1 MFCSQCGTKNNDDA
15 KFCSSCGTSTAEL
28 TIAKAT
34 PPTKFVVRSQTYRG
48 KTIREWSDGSSSV
61 DGMEN
66 RTFALESWAKAHV
79 NAQLA
84 EDSQIS
90 PINVA
95 KKSFFEEHSK
105 ALVIVGVL
113 AVALGA
119 ILLNKPGD
127 SATVKKAKET
137 ILSSLR
143 DPSSAEFR
151 NIIEAPEDFV
161 CGEVNA
167 KNAFG
172 AYIGFAT
179 FTYDGFTEKTCFD
192 CAELDQS
199 VCTNKVGGRVLRQER
214 YLEGLRRMSG
224 TVTVDW
230 LKKSLEKESIPLIA
244 IAEKTLLEIR
254 EKYPSPSTSAST
266 SPAVAPS
273 APTPQ
278 VATAPRADGAPPAVQ
293 PPTDKDPNEHEEIII
308 VRQAQE
314 ERDRTVSLI
323 ADRVDSNQKGV
334 QFSVMG
340 DVGAETTALLLSS
353 KDKKVRVKYVSH
365 SRCENCIIGA
375 ELVK

>member
-1 MFCSQCGTKNNDDA
+1 MFCSHCGTKNDDDA
-15 KFCSSCGTSTAEL
+15 KFCSSCGTSAAEL

-34 PPTKFVVRSQTYRG
+34 PPTKSVVRSQTYGG
-48 KTIREWSDGSSSV
+48 KTIREWSDGSSSF
-61 DGMEN
+61 DGVEY
-66 RTFALESWAKAHV
+66 RTFLTESSAKAHV
-79 NAQLA
+79 DAIVHASLA
-84 EDSQIS
+84 KDLPIS
-90 PINVA
+90 PMNVA
-95 KKSFFEEHSK
+95 KKSFVQEYSK

-172 AYIGFAT
+172 AYIGFAA

-224 TVTVDW
+224 TVTADW

-254 EKYPSPSTSAST
+254 KKYPSPSTSAST

-273 APTPQ
+273 EAPTQ
-278 VATAPRADGAPPAVQ
+278 AAATKPAVV
-293 PPTDKDPNEHEEIII
+293 PSAEGSYTNGKLTINVDVNAIGGSEISSSACKGTVLYPTYDSQTGMLKDPTGTYAIGFGDNYIHMDVE
-308 VRQAQE
+308 
-314 ERDRTVSLI
+314 S
-323 ADRVDSNQKGV
+323 SNSCLPEGRYRKI
-334 QFSVMG
+334 
-340 DVGAETTALLLSS
+340 
-353 KDKKVRVKYVSH
+353 K
-365 SRCENCIIGA
+365 
-375 ELVK
+375 